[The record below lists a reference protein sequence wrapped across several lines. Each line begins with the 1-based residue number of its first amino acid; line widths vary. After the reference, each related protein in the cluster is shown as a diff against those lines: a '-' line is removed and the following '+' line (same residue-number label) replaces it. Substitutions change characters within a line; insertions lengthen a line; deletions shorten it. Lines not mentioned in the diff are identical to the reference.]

1 MEGQKHSLVLIRNWL
16 ETPGW
21 STSWIAAAK
30 MAARISKSVKTAC
43 EREEKNTGRE
53 LANQCADLVIISEK
67 FSFSLFTFQ

>member
-1 MEGQKHSLVLIRNWL
+1 MEGQKKHSLVLIRNWL

-43 EREEKNTGRE
+43 ERRGEKREKVERE
-53 LANQCADLVIISEK
+53 LVNCADVVIISELR
-67 FSFSLFTFQ
+67 FV

>member
-30 MAARISKSVKTAC
+30 IAARISKSVKTAC
-43 EREEKNTGRE
+43 QGEEEN
-53 LANQCADLVIISEK
+53 I
-67 FSFSLFTFQ
+67 LFLEET